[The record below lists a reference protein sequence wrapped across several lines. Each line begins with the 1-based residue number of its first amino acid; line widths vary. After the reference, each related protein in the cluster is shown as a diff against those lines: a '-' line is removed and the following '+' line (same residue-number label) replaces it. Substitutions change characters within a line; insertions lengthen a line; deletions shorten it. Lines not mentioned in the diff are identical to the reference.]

1 MSSGAAR
8 HQPLV
13 AIGVPVYNGERFL
26 EATLDCLLAQTYRH
40 IEIIV
45 SDNAS
50 TDGTAAI
57 CQRYA
62 QQDPRVK
69 HARTEI
75 NVGACG
81 NIRRLAGMFRGEYF
95 KLSNA
100 DDLVDPEFVARCVEV
115 LESDPSVALVCTLS
129 RLIDMDGR
137 PLRNYQ
143 DDMHICDSSPVDRFL
158 RILERI
164 RLTNSI
170 QGVGRAD
177 ILRELFLRHG
187 SYDGSDMVMLA
198 AIAARGGIHQIQQV
212 MFDRRMHE
220 WSASAKSGDHKA
232 TQEYL
237 DPATSG
243 AVSAYLTRIACG
255 YVAEGLRAPLPA
267 GIRTQLAYKAMRSLI
282 SQRGALA
289 REWMSILRTPFR
301 ASRNMT

>member
-1 MSSGAAR
+1 MSIGAAG

-13 AIGVPVYNGERFL
+13 VIGVPVYNGERFL

-62 QQDPRVK
+62 QRDPRVK
-69 HARTEI
+69 HARTEV

-81 NIRRLAGMFRGEYF
+81 NIRRLAGMIRGKYF

-115 LESDPSVALVCTLS
+115 LESEPSVALVCTLS

-137 PLRNYQ
+137 QMRNYQ
-143 DDMHICDSSPVDRFL
+143 DDMHICESSPVDRFS

-198 AIAARGGIHQIQQV
+198 AIAARGGIHQIQKV
-212 MFDRRMHE
+212 RFDRRMHE
-220 WSASAKSGDHKA
+220 WSASAKSGDHIA

-237 DPATSG
+237 DPASSG
-243 AVSAYLTRIACG
+243 AVSAYLTRIAFG
-255 YVAEGLRAPLPA
+255 YVAEGFRAPLPA
-267 GIRTQLAYKAMRSLI
+267 SIRMKLVYKALRSLI

-289 REWMSILRTPFR
+289 REWMSMLRTPFG
-301 ASRNMT
+301 ASRDLA

>member
-1 MSSGAAR
+1 MSSGAAGR
-8 HQPLV
+8 QPLV
-13 AIGVPVYNGERFL
+13 TIGVPVYNGERFL
-26 EATLDCLLAQTYRH
+26 EATLDCLLAQTYRN

-57 CQRYA
+57 CARYA
-62 QQDPRVK
+62 QRDRRVQ

-75 NVGACG
+75 NVGASG
-81 NIRRLAGMFRGEYF
+81 NIRRLAGMLRGEYF

-100 DDLVDPEFVARCVEV
+100 DDLVEPEFVARCVEV
-115 LESDPSVALVCTLS
+115 LESDPTVALVCTLS
-129 RLIDMDGR
+129 RLIDMDDR
-137 PLRNYQ
+137 QLRNYQ
-143 DDMHICDSSPVDRFL
+143 DDMHICESSPVDRFL
-158 RILERI
+158 RILARI

-187 SYDGSDMVMLA
+187 SYDGADMVMLA
-198 AIAARGGIHQIQQV
+198 AISARGGIHQIQQV

-220 WSASAKSGDHKA
+220 WSASAKCGDHRA

-243 AVSAYLTRIACG
+243 AVPAYLTRIACG
-255 YVAEGLRAPLPA
+255 YVAEGFRAPLPA
-267 GIRTQLAYKAMRSLI
+267 SIRMQLVYKALRSLI
-282 SQRGALA
+282 SQRGVLA
-289 REWMSILRTPFR
+289 REWMSILRTPFG
-301 ASRNMT
+301 ASRNLA

>member
-1 MSSGAAR
+1 MIGAR
-8 HQPLV
+8 V
-13 AIGVPVYNGERFL
+13 AVAPRISIGVPVYNGEAHL
-26 EATLDCLLAQTYRH
+26 PAALDALLAQSFQDF
-40 IEIIV
+40 EIIV

-62 QQDPRVK
+62 QQDRRVK

-81 NIRRLAGMFRGEYF
+81 NIRRLAGMFRGDYF

-100 DDLVDPEFVARCVEV
+100 DDLVDPDFVARCVEV

-187 SYDGSDMVMLA
+187 SYDGADMVMLA

-267 GIRTQLAYKAMRSLI
+267 GIRMQLAYKAMRSLI

>member
-1 MSSGAAR
+1 MSREAPG

-26 EATLDCLLAQTYRH
+26 EATLDCLLAQTYRN

-57 CQRYA
+57 CKRYA
-62 QQDPRVK
+62 QLDPRVK

-75 NVGACG
+75 NVGANG

-100 DDLVDPEFVARCVEV
+100 DDLVGPEFVARCVEV

-143 DDMHICDSSPVDRFL
+143 DDMHICESSAVDRFV

-170 QGVGRAD
+170 QGVGRGG

-187 SYDGSDMVMLA
+187 SYDGADMVMLA

-220 WSASAKSGDHKA
+220 WSASSRSGDAKA

-237 DPATSG
+237 DPATTG

-255 YVAEGLRAPLPA
+255 YVAEGFRAPFSA
-267 GIRTQLAYKAMRSLI
+267 GIRMKLAYKALRSLV

-289 REWMSILRTPFR
+289 REWISILRTPFG
-301 ASRNMT
+301 ASRSVA